1 MGLEV
6 SIVTPESPV
15 AAGTY
20 QEVLAPSALGE
31 VGILTGHRALLA
43 DLKEG
48 LVVLQQA
55 SGSDVYA
62 VSGGFLEVS
71 SDRVTVLAESAE
83 NARDIDIDRATKALA
98 DAQSKLNELDS
109 TDVEYHAQMAR
120 ARRAR
125 VRLQAAKHAA
135 H

>member
-15 AAGTY
+15 ATGTY
-20 QEVLAPSALGE
+20 EEVLAPSALGE
-31 VGILTGHRALLA
+31 VGILKGHRALLG

-55 SGSDVYA
+55 NSSDTYA

-71 SDRVTVLAESAE
+71 NDRVTVLAESAE

-98 DAQSKLNELDS
+98 DAESKLRTLDS
-109 TDVEYHAQMAR
+109 AAPDYHAEMAR
-120 ARRAR
+120 SRRAK
-125 VRLQAAKHAA
+125 VRLQAAAHAA

>member
-20 QEVLAPSALGE
+20 EEVLAPSALGE

-55 SGSDVYA
+55 NGSDVYA

-83 NARDIDIDRATKALA
+83 NARDIDIDRATKALT
-98 DAQSKLNELDS
+98 DAQSKLTELDS

-120 ARRAR
+120 TRRAR
-125 VRLQAAKHAA
+125 VRIQAAKHAA

>member
-20 QEVLAPSALGE
+20 EEVLAPSALGE
-31 VGILTGHRALLA
+31 VGVLAGHRALLA

-48 LVVLQQA
+48 LVVLQQGN
-55 SGSDVYA
+55 GSETYA

-71 SDRVTVLAESAE
+71 DDRVTVLAESAE
-83 NARDIDIDRATKALA
+83 NARDIDVDRATKALA
-98 DAQSKLNELDS
+98 DAESKVQSLDS
-109 TDVEYHAQMAR
+109 ANPEYHAEMAR
-120 ARRAR
+120 ARRAK
-125 VRLQAAKHAA
+125 VRLEAAKHAA